1 MSESRS
7 GGVYGRAS
15 RTEATHDAM
24 EGGEVEEGRLPDYLQ
39 WWGKAQP
46 ADPASPSFHP
56 IAYHSLDVAAVVR
69 ATLRSRA
76 GSRRRAG
83 RLLGVGDD
91 DAIALCTALAAL
103 HDLGKFGNAF
113 QVKVPALIPAPL
125 LKLGRTNAGPSPH
138 TRDGLL
144 LWERALARGLTPR
157 IWQGTDEHALASLM
171 PGVFGHHGS
180 PAREQEGALKSFFE
194 TPSVEAAAACATDLL
209 VAVLPSTMQ
218 ARLPGDPQL
227 RRFSWWFSGILSLCD
242 WVGSTQR
249 WFRYESPCY
258 LLGDYWAH
266 AQKRAERAVEGAGL
280 RPPRAAVHR
289 AFRELTRK
297 DDPTPLQQ
305 WATSVELPDGQLLV
319 IIEDATGAGKTEAAQ
334 VLVHRL
340 LAADRASGAYWAM
353 PTQATAN
360 AMYSRQAHAVGKLY
374 DAEPGRRPSLVLAHA
389 QSALHPAFTASV
401 LGGLGDPSLMPSE
414 RNGSPDDLSS
424 SAWCAA
430 WLADDRRA
438 AFLADVGVGTIDQAL
453 LGALPSRFNTIRLA
467 GLAEKVLVV
476 DEAHAYDA
484 YTSEELRQLLR
495 FQAALG
501 GHAIVLSATLDHHR
515 RQELR
520 ALWRVDAPTRRRGL
534 FEDDAQVGE
543 ASPPVEPAAVPYPLS
558 TVVASD
564 GATDT
569 EHAVGPA
576 PWSARRLPVRMVHDL
591 DNVIAAIETAARSGA
606 AVAWIR
612 NTVTSCIESARL
624 LRERGVSCEVFH
636 ARFAQG
642 DRQERERDIMTRFG
656 KDSTPPE
663 RSGRVVVAT
672 QVIEQ
677 SLDIDFDVM
686 VSDLAPID
694 LLLQRA
700 GRLWRHRE
708 RNRER
713 PGSVVE
719 ELVVLSPDP
728 TEPVDANWEG
738 ALLPGTRF
746 VYSHPGVLWR
756 TARTI
761 AMEGQFDVP
770 ARSRALVE
778 AVYGSDECPASLME
792 RADKSA
798 GADNANTSVA
808 NYVCLKVDDGYHG
821 AAVQWM
827 NDLNAPTR
835 LGDAQ
840 TTVRL
845 ARRKS
850 DGSLEP
856 WWGEADG
863 EWKRWLLSEVR
874 VHSTTL
880 PRSAFPVDRDRP
892 AVEKLKS
899 GWNLFEQDRV
909 VVVLDQLSG
918 EDGIWEG
925 RMMTDRRMLRVTYS
939 ATEGLVV
946 TKA

>member
-1 MSESRS
+1 
-7 GGVYGRAS
+7 
-15 RTEATHDAM
+15 M
-24 EGGEVEEGRLPDYLQ
+24 EGGGVEGGRLPEYLQ

-46 ADPASPSFHP
+46 ADLASPSFHP

-69 ATLRSRA
+69 AMLRSRA
-76 GSRRRAG
+76 GARRRAS

-125 LKLGRTNAGPSPH
+125 LDLGRTTAGPSPH

-144 LWERALARGLTPR
+144 LWDRALARELTPR
-157 IWQGTDEHALASLM
+157 IWHGTDARALASVM

-180 PAREQEGALKSFFE
+180 PASEHEGALRSFFE
-194 TPSVEAAAACATDLL
+194 TPAIEAATACASDLL
-209 VAVLPSTMQ
+209 TVVLPATMQ
-218 ARLPGDPQL
+218 APLPGDLRL
-227 RRFSWWFSGILSLCD
+227 RRFSWWFSGLLSLCD

-249 WFRYESPCY
+249 WFRYESPRY
-258 LLGDYWAH
+258 SVGDYWEYARD
-266 AQKRAERAVEGAGL
+266 RAERAVEGAGL
-280 RPPRAAVHR
+280 RPPRAAERR
-289 AFRELTRK
+289 AFRELTGR
-297 DDPTPLQQ
+297 DNPTPLQQ
-305 WATSVELPDGQLLV
+305 WATSMDLPSGQLLV

-340 LAADRASGAYWAM
+340 MAAGRASGAYWAM

-374 DAEPGRRPSLVLAHA
+374 ADEPGRRPSLVLAHA
-389 QSALHPAFTASV
+389 QSALHPEFTASV
-401 LGGLGDPSLMPSE
+401 LGGLGDSSPTSSE
-414 RNGSPDDLSS
+414 PNSSPDDLSS

-453 LGALPSRFNTIRLA
+453 LGALPSRFNTIRLV
-467 GLAEKVLVV
+467 GMAEKVLVV

-501 GHAIVLSATLDHHR
+501 GHAIVLSATLDVQR
-515 RQELR
+515 RQQLR
-520 ALWRVDAPTRRRGL
+520 ALWKVDAPARRRGL
-534 FEDDAQVGE
+534 FEADDG
-543 ASPPVEPAAVPYPLS
+543 ASETVPSVDPAAVPYPLA

-564 GATDT
+564 GTTEA
-569 EHAVGPA
+569 EHAMGSA
-576 PWSARRLPVRMVHDL
+576 PWSQRRLPVRMVHDL
-591 DNVIAAIETAARSGA
+591 EVVIAAIETAARSGA
-606 AVAWIR
+606 ATAWIR

-642 DRQERERDIMTRFG
+642 DRQARERDIMARFG
-656 KDSTPPE
+656 KDSKRPE

-708 RNRER
+708 RSRER
-713 PGSVVE
+713 PASVVE
-719 ELVVLSPDP
+719 ELMVLSPDP
-728 TEPVDANWEG
+728 SEPVDANWEG
-738 ALLPGTRF
+738 AILPGTQF

-761 AMEGQFDVP
+761 ANEGEFDVP
-770 ARSRALVE
+770 TRSRALIE
-778 AVYGSDECPASLME
+778 AVYGSDECPASLLE
-792 RADKSA
+792 RADKSV
-798 GADNANTSVA
+798 GTESANTSVA

-827 NDLNAPTR
+827 NDMRVPTR

-845 ARRKS
+845 ARRRQ

-856 WWGEADG
+856 WWREADS

-874 VHSTTL
+874 VYATRL
-880 PRSAFPVDRDRP
+880 PQSATPIEPDRP
-892 AVEKLKS
+892 SVEKLKS
-899 GWNLFEQDRV
+899 GWNQFEQDRV
-909 VVVLDQLSG
+909 VVVLDQRSG
-918 EDGIWEG
+918 EDGMWEG
-925 RMMTDRRMLRVTYS
+925 RLMADRGMLHVRYS
-939 ATEGLVV
+939 AKEGLVV